1 MYNFERNMADLN
13 IVIINGPNLNLLG
26 TRQPEIYG
34 TQSFENYY
42 SKLKSKYPEITFSY
56 FQSNIEGELISH
68 LQKVGFENNSI
79 ILNAGGYT
87 HTSVAIADAVAAIS
101 AEVIEVHI
109 SQPASR
115 EIERHTSLLSRY
127 SNGSISG
134 LGLYSYEAA
143 ALYFNNRHQ
152 S

>member
-1 MYNFERNMADLN
+1 MYNFESNMADLN

-115 EIERHTSLLSRY
+115 EIE
-127 SNGSISG
+127 
-134 LGLYSYEAA
+134 
-143 ALYFNNRHQ
+143 
-152 S
+152 

>member
-1 MYNFERNMADLN
+1 MYNFERNMANLN

>member
-1 MYNFERNMADLN
+1 MYNFERKMANLN

>member
-1 MYNFERNMADLN
+1 MYNFEGNMADLN

-34 TQSFENYY
+34 IQSFENYY
-42 SKLKSKYPEITFSY
+42 SKLKSKYPENTFSY
-56 FQSNIEGELISH
+56 FQSNIEGELVSH
-68 LQKVGFENNSI
+68 LQEVGFENNSI

-143 ALYFNNRHQ
+143 LLYFNNKHQ
-152 S
+152 L